1 MGRKRKIKRVYLKKT
16 NIDTSE
22 VLRHLSYAQLM
33 KKNTIF
39 YVSKSD
45 SYTVDNLLN
54 DAGVM
59 YNRNYLVRSERF
71 KYQIVV
77 KPSSGKESV
86 DIVSEFINNFKLK
99 EKK

>member
-1 MGRKRKIKRVYLKKT
+1 M
-16 NIDTSE
+16 
-22 VLRHLSYAQLM
+22 
-33 KKNTIF
+33 
-39 YVSKSD
+39 
-45 SYTVDNLLN
+45 DNLLN